1 VCTQHVTREPI
12 KRFISSD
19 EGARLAEN
27 LSVIIAGD
35 IKKIVKS
42 VKTWGLQCDEV
53 VGDERDYINMWIQHV
68 FVASRFASNINYELT
83 KECMYKRQRM
93 QIRNAMLFQYPSTC
107 PINQH
112 NQIFVTV
119 SLLRPSSCEPER
131 HAYNPQLLVAT

>member
-53 VGDERDYINMWIQHV
+53 VGDERDYINI
-68 FVASRFASNINYELT
+68 
-83 KECMYKRQRM
+83 
-93 QIRNAMLFQYPSTC
+93 STC
-107 PINQH
+107 GYNMSSWQVDLPPI
-112 NQIFVTV
+112 
-119 SLLRPSSCEPER
+119 
-131 HAYNPQLLVAT
+131 